1 VLNFEGVVRED
12 EVNNQQ
18 STIHPQLVDDWGVK
32 GTRARNVTTQPSA
45 VNIQQSL

>member
-1 VLNFEGVVRED
+1 VLNFEAVDRGE

-32 GTRARNVTTQPSA
+32 ERVRET
-45 VNIQQSL
+45 

>member
-1 VLNFEGVVRED
+1 MLNFEGVVRGE

-18 STIHPQLVDDWGVK
+18 STIHPELVDDWGVK

-45 VNIQQSL
+45 FNIQQSL